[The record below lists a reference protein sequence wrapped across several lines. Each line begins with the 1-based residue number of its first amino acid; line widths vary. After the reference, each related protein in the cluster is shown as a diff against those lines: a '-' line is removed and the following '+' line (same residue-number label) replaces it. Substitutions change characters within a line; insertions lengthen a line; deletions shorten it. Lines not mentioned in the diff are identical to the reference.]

1 MDSEHLIGQ
10 ELLLAFD
17 GKELTPEIRETIKA
31 YKPAGL
37 TFFRSLNIDNPT
49 QVRRLTVSL
58 QRLARELD
66 LPPFLIAADQ
76 EGGQLMAIGEG
87 TTPLP
92 GNMALGA
99 TGSTKLA
106 RRAGEVL
113 GRELAAMGVN
123 VNYAPSC
130 DVNINPMN
138 PVIGIRSFG
147 EGPAAV
153 AQLASAM
160 IEGIQSQGVAAT
172 AKHFPGHGD
181 TAGDSHHGLPSVPH
195 TLERLQQVEFLPFQ
209 AAIAADTKLMMTAH
223 LALPA
228 LDGPDAPP
236 ATLSRRILHGLLREE
251 LGFKGVI
258 VTDAMDMGAIRQG
271 DALGEDGAR
280 AAAAGADLLLLTSN
294 PDDQRRVY
302 ENLLSALQH
311 GDLDAKS
318 ISASVDRILSLKRWL
333 ADHPQPE
340 LSIIGCTAHQAV
352 ADEIAERSIT
362 LVRDDAKLL
371 PLKLDTAQRIAVV
384 VPRPVD
390 LTPADTS
397 SYVTPGL
404 GVAIRQFHSNV
415 DEYLIPYSPDAEEIA
430 TLLERLRGYDML
442 ILGTLN
448 AYASP
453 NQAKFV
459 RRVLKLDIPSV
470 VVALRLPYDLAAF
483 PEVKTYLC
491 TYSIL
496 EPSMQALAKALF
508 GQAEFEGKL
517 PVSIPGLYSLGHGK
531 TFETG
536 AGQGLRKK
544 REER

>member
-1 MDSEHLIGQ
+1 VDTEHLIGQ
-10 ELLLAFD
+10 KLLLAFD
-17 GKELTPEIRETIKA
+17 GKELTPEIRETIKT

-49 QVRRLTVSL
+49 QVRHLAESL
-58 QRLARELD
+58 QRLARDLD

-99 TGSTKLA
+99 TGSLEPAHK
-106 RRAGEVL
+106 AGEVL
-113 GRELAAMGVN
+113 GRELAAMGIN
-123 VNYAPSC
+123 VDYAPSC
-130 DVNINPMN
+130 DVNINPHN

-147 EGPAAV
+147 EDPTAV

-181 TAGDSHHGLPSVPH
+181 TTGDSHHGLPTVPY
-195 TLERLQQVEFLPFQ
+195 TLERLQQVEFPPFQ
-209 AAIAADTKLMMTAH
+209 AAIAADVKLIMTAH

-251 LGFKGVI
+251 LGFGSVI

-271 DALGEDGAR
+271 EALGEDAMK
-280 AAAAGADLLLLTSN
+280 AVAAGADLLLLTSN

-302 ENLLSALQH
+302 ESLLSALRH
-311 GDLDAKS
+311 GDLNAKY
-318 ISASVDRILSLKRWL
+318 ISASVERILSLKRWL
-333 ADHPQPE
+333 SRQSQPD
-340 LSIIGCTAHQAV
+340 LSVVGCVEHQAV

-362 LVRDDAKLL
+362 LVRNGANLL
-371 PLKLDTAQRIAVV
+371 PLKLNPKQRLAVV
-384 VPRPVD
+384 VPKPVD

-404 GVAIRQFHSNV
+404 GAAIRQFHSNV
-415 DEYLIPYSPDAEEIA
+415 DEYMIAFSPDAEEIA
-430 TLLERLRGYDML
+430 NLLERLREYDML

-448 AYASP
+448 AYTAP
-453 NQAKFV
+453 NQAEFV
-459 RRVLKLDIPSV
+459 RQALKFDIPSV

-483 PEVKTYLC
+483 PEAKTYLC

-508 GQAEFEGKL
+508 GQIEFEGKL

-531 TFETG
+531 LSKPEQDR
-536 AGQGLRKK
+536 A
-544 REER
+544 